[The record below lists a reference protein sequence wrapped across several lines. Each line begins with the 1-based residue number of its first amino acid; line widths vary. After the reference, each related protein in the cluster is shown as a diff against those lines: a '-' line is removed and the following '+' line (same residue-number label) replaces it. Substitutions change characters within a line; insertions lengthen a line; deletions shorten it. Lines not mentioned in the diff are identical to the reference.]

1 MGAVQ
6 ASVVVQLTTVPTIA
20 LGASSLSQRQ
30 GTGQQNYSGHKTNA
44 FFQWFLP
51 RAMLAPSLTTI
62 GLSNQ
67 FVHSNP

>member
-30 GTGQQNYSGHKTNA
+30 GTGQQNYSGQKTNA

-51 RAMLAPSLTTI
+51 GHDGA
-62 GLSNQ
+62 LSNY
-67 FVHSNP
+67 HRPR